1 MQTSSGVTS
10 TVSLRTADGLTL
22 RATHIPA
29 RPRREALV
37 DGAETAPAQVGGLV
51 IVLAPGFSEWAQKP
65 GVARAGAVLAE
76 FGDVVQVDLRG
87 HGRSEGYTTLADREV
102 LDVDAAIAYARSMN
116 STAVVAMGF
125 SMGGATVL
133 RQAAL
138 VGEPVHGHVVS
149 ASPDA
154 LVSISTG
161 TTWYIRDTK
170 PMRRLHWLVLT
181 RLGRRVAKRVF
192 QVRVDPAGWDDAP
205 LSPLEAVQ
213 RIRLPLLIVQGD
225 SDAYLKVEHGYALH
239 EAAADGELW
248 VERGFGHAE
257 EAADPALLRRIGA
270 ALPGL
275 LARGQQQ
282 GGRRAEVG

>member
-22 RATHIPA
+22 QALHIPV
-29 RPRREALV
+29 RPRSA
-37 DGAETAPAQVGGLV
+37 GATKAQIPGRLV
-51 IVLAPGFSEWAQKP
+51 IVLVPGFSQWAQKP

-102 LDVDAAIAYARSMN
+102 LDVDAAVAYARSLYPVGPD
-116 STAVVAMGF
+116 TCAAEVVTIGF

-133 RQAAL
+133 RHAAL
-138 VGEPVHGHVVS
+138 VGETTHGFPVS
-149 ASPDA
+149 SSPDA
-154 LVSISTG
+154 VVCVSTG

-181 RLGRRVAKRVF
+181 RTGRRVARRVF
-192 QVRVDPAGWDDAP
+192 QVRIDPAGWGSHEP
-205 LSPLEAVQ
+205 LTPLQAAGML
-213 RIRLPLLIVQGD
+213 RLPLLIVQGD
-225 SDAYLKVEHGYALH
+225 RDAYLKVEHGYALH
-239 EAAADGELW
+239 AAAASSELW
-248 VERGFGHAE
+248 MERGFGHAE

-270 ALPGL
+270 ALPAL
-275 LARGQQQ
+275 LARGAATRDA
-282 GGRRAEVG
+282 G